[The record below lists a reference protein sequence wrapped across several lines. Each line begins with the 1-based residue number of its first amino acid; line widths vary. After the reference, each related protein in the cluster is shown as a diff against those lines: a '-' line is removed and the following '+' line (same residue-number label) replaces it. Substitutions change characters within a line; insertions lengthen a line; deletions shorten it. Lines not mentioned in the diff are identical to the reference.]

1 MEGDVEEVEL
11 GCGSRIAVASIRSAG
26 PRRLPVVDA
35 GA

>member
-1 MEGDVEEVEL
+1 MEGDVEEGEL